1 MMAVTEKRELIFV
14 PAKFMRDIRDA
25 CGNEKSLR
33 DIAVR
38 CRVSASTLS
47 RIDNG
52 MTPDMQNFIA
62 ICDALELQPGDY
74 FVIAR
79 WQRIE

>member
-1 MMAVTEKRELIFV
+1 MAVVEKRELIFD
-14 PAKFMRDIRDA
+14 PAKLMRDVRDA
-25 CGNEKSLR
+25 AGKELSLR
-33 DIAVR
+33 DLAVR
-38 CRVSASTLS
+38 CKVSASTLS

-52 MTPDMQNFIA
+52 QTPDMQNFIA
-62 ICDALELQPGDY
+62 ICDALELTPGDY